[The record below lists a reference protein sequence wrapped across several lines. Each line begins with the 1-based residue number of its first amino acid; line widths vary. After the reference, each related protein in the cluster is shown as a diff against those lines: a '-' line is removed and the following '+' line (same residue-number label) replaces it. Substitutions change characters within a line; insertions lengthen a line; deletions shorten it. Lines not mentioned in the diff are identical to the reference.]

1 VQLYLLRHGPAESR
15 SEWTSPDSGRPLT
28 ERGIKVTRKVAE
40 RIAQLDLGLNALI
53 TSPFTRALETARIVD
68 DALSSPG
75 ILAEDPGLEPGAF
88 TRTELQRIFTEH
100 DGAEALML
108 VGHEPSM
115 SRVTADVVGGGRI
128 RLKKSGLIRVDFE
141 DPRTLHGELIFV
153 ATPKLLSPH

>member
-15 SEWTSPDSGRPLT
+15 SEWTSPDAERPLT
-28 ERGIKVTRKVAE
+28 ERGVKVTHKVAE
-40 RIAQLDLGLNALI
+40 RIANLDLELDALI

-68 DALSSPG
+68 DALGSVG

-88 TRTELQRIFTEH
+88 TRTELQRIFSEH
-100 DGAEALML
+100 DGAQALML

-128 RLKKSGLIRVDFE
+128 RLKKSGLIRIDFE
-141 DPRTLHGELIFV
+141 DPQTLHGELVFV
-153 ATPKLLSPH
+153 ATPKLLAPS